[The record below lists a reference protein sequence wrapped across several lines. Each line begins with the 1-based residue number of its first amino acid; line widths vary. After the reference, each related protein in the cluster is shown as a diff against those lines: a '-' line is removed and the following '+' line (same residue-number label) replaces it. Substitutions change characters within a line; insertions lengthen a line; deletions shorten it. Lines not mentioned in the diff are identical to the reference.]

1 MEFLSH
7 LNWIDIFIL
16 VILVLSAI
24 AGMVRGF
31 FKEICTLGV
40 WLFSALGAW
49 MFAQSLATKLVDWM
63 GEKTYSRMQE
73 VFDNQGY
80 LDFALRLAA
89 GIIIF
94 IILLIFL
101 QIIVSVFTAKIR
113 LKALTSVDKMLGLVV
128 GVVRGLLV
136 LGVLW
141 YFVHN
146 VMGIT
151 TVTETNKDRAY
162 IQQSQK
168 SILLPPVKITANIV
182 KPFLDPFVNRVTS
195 SNGQMAEPQTL
206 PVNESQTQGSEDT
219 QTQSLEVIEDISVI
233 EAPNAQ
239 PTTTNDIGNA
249 QDATERAITPT
260 VGNSDAATNPGL
272 SDEALQEI
280 QDLLSN

>member
-16 VILVLSAI
+16 VILVLSAV

-31 FKEICTLGV
+31 FKEMCTLGV

-49 MFAQSLATKLVDWM
+49 MFSQSLAAKLVDWM
-63 GEKTYSRMQE
+63 GEKTYTRMQE
-73 VFDNQGY
+73 VFDNQDY
-80 LDFALRLAA
+80 LNFALRLAA

-113 LKALTSVDKMLGLVV
+113 LKALTSVDKILGLVV

-141 YFVHN
+141 YFVNN

-151 TVTETNKDRAY
+151 TVTEINKERSY

-182 KPFLDPFVNRVTS
+182 KPFLDPFVNKVT
-195 SNGQMAEPQTL
+195 NG
-206 PVNESQTQGSEDT
+206 NTQQNIVTETPAVSETPAQPDANT
-219 QTQSLEVIEDISVI
+219 QAIEVIEDISGI
-233 EAPNAQ
+233 EAPNEQ
-239 PTTTNDIGNA
+239 TQSSDIGDA

-260 VGNSDAATNPGL
+260 VGNADAASNPGL
-272 SDEALQEI
+272 SEEALQEI
-280 QDLLSN
+280 QNLLSN

>member
-16 VILVLSAI
+16 VILVLSAV

-31 FKEICTLGV
+31 FKEMCTLGV

-49 MFAQSLATKLVDWM
+49 MFSQSLAAKLVDWM
-63 GEKTYSRMQE
+63 GEKTYTRMQE
-73 VFDNQGY
+73 VFDNQDY
-80 LDFALRLAA
+80 LNFALRLAA

-113 LKALTSVDKMLGLVV
+113 LKALTSVDKILGLVV

-151 TVTETNKDRAY
+151 AITEINKERSY

-182 KPFLDPFVNRVTS
+182 KPFLDPFVNKVTS
-195 SNGQMAEPQTL
+195 GNTQQNIVTET
-206 PVNESQTQGSEDT
+206 PVVSETPAQPDTNTQAI
-219 QTQSLEVIEDISVI
+219 EVIEDISGI
-233 EAPNAQ
+233 EAPNEQ
-239 PTTTNDIGNA
+239 TQSNDIGDA

-260 VGNSDAATNPGL
+260 VGNADAASNPGL
-272 SDEALQEI
+272 SEEALQEI